1 MESCSDDVI
10 DWLQRG
16 VWSAL
21 GVSAI
26 MLSFQVITQVF
37 DTEVKG
43 QSILSTKG
51 EKARGAKLNTF
62 IEWTHYCTIILLF
75 TIHIHVGVLC
85 YFARC
90 P

>member
-21 GVSAI
+21 GMSAI

-43 QSILSTKG
+43 QSIISTKG
-51 EKARGAKLNTF
+51 EKARGGGGGGGGGGGRGGKAKY
-62 IEWTHYCTIILLF
+62 TH
-75 TIHIHVGVLC
+75 
-85 YFARC
+85 
-90 P
+90 